1 MNQEPNN
8 YDIAI
13 IGGGLAGLATAIEQG
28 NKGRKVILFEKKQY
42 PFHKVC
48 GEYISN
54 ESWGYLEYL
63 GLALKE
69 WNLPQINQLKVSSA
83 QGNELNQPLKKGGFG
98 VSRYFLDNQ
107 LFQLAKKSGV
117 EVHENTE
124 ITELEFENDRH
135 NIKFDEKIVS
145 AKLVVGSFGKRSKLD
160 KQLERNHTQIKQP
173 RNYIGVKY
181 HIEAALPENL
191 IGLHLFK
198 NGYCGISKVEGTNR
212 YCLCYLTLASELKN
226 CNNSIEEL
234 EKRVLSKNKYLKE
247 YLDYP
252 RIYES
257 PEVIAQ
263 LNFKPKS
270 SVEKHVFMLGDAA
283 GLITPLCGNGMSM
296 ALNAAHGFSKISD
309 AYFAGK
315 ISRKLF
321 EKQYKKWWKN
331 QFELRL
337 KIGRLLQHLFYQPVL
352 LNPALKLLSKAKGL
366 SNLLIGLTHGKDI
379 IE

>member
-1 MNQEPNN
+1 MNQVANN

-13 IGGGLAGLATAIEQG
+13 IGGGLAGLATAIEQTSL
-28 NKGRKVILFEKKQY
+28 GRKVILFEKKQY

-54 ESWGYLEYL
+54 EAWNYLEYL
-63 GLALKE
+63 GLALKD
-69 WNLPQINQLKVSSA
+69 WDLPQITQLKVSSA

-98 VSRYFLDNQ
+98 ISRYFLDHQ
-107 LFQLAKKSGV
+107 LFQLAQKKGV

-124 ITELEFENDRH
+124 ITELEFENDQH
-135 NIKFDEKIVS
+135 ILKFDEKIVC

-160 KQLERNHTQIKQP
+160 RQLDRNHMQITQA

-181 HIEAALPENL
+181 HIKAALPANL

-198 NGYCGISKVEGTNR
+198 NGYCGISKVEGTNN

-234 EKRVLSKNKYLKE
+234 ENKVLSKNKYLKE
-247 YLDYP
+247 YLSYE
-252 RIYES
+252 RIYEA

-263 LNFKPKS
+263 LNFKPKRS
-270 SVEKHVFMLGDAA
+270 IEKHVFMLGDAA

-296 ALNAAHGFSKISD
+296 ALCAAHGFSQLSENYFSNKINRSQ
-309 AYFAGK
+309 
-315 ISRKLF
+315 L
-321 EKQYKKWWKN
+321 EKQYQEWWKG
-331 QFELRL
+331 QFGFRL
-337 KIGRLLQHLFYQPVL
+337 KAGRLLQHLFYQPAL
-352 LNPALKLLSKAKGL
+352 LNPALRLLSRAKGL
-366 SNLLIGLTHGKDI
+366 SNFLIALTHGKDI
-379 IE
+379 LK

>member
-1 MNQEPNN
+1 MNKEANY

-54 ESWGYLEYL
+54 ESWGYLEHL
-63 GLALKE
+63 GLPLKD
-69 WNLPQINQLKVSSA
+69 WGLPQINQLKVSSA

-107 LFQLAKKSGV
+107 LFQLAKKVGV
-117 EVHENTE
+117 EMFENTE
-124 ITELEFENDRH
+124 ITELQFENDQH
-135 NIKFDEKIVS
+135 IIKLDEKIVK

-160 KQLERNHTQIKQP
+160 KQLERSHYQVKQS

-181 HIEAALPENL
+181 HIEAALPSNL

-212 YCLCYLTLASELKN
+212 YCLCYLTLASELN
-226 CNNSIEEL
+226 HCNNSIEEL
-234 EKRVLSKNKYLKE
+234 ENRVISKNKYLKE

-252 RIYES
+252 RIYKS

-263 LNFKPKS
+263 LNFNPKS
-270 SVEKHVFMLGDAA
+270 IIEQHVFMLGDAA

-296 ALNAAHGFSKISD
+296 ALNAAHGFSIISD
-309 AYFAGK
+309 AYFSGK
-315 ISRKLF
+315 LNRSEF

-331 QFELRL
+331 QFDLRL
-337 KIGRLLQHLFYQPVL
+337 KTGRLLQHLFYQPVL

-366 SNLLIGLTHGKDI
+366 SNFLIGLTHGKDI